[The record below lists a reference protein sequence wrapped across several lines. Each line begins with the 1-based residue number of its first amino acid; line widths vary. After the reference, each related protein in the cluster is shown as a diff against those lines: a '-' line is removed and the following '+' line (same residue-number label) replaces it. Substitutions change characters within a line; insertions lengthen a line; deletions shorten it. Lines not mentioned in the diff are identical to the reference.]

1 MPLSD
6 PSTNGEQII
15 YNCLRDLRNEGMFV
29 VHGFE
34 LQYVGKWVKECETN
48 DDTVLK
54 LTKKAK
60 ESDFIIFHHQLGII
74 FLEVKNYLSVSDGN
88 LKEGESQ
95 LQRSLDIVMKLAKP
109 NESNAAKSSES
120 RMNDHS
126 YIPYRKVIALPSIK
140 KKDFNRATFTS
151 LKDDT
156 LLLFEDDSQDN
167 SSFRKWW
174 QEATER
180 KTNLMSAKIQET
192 YKRALS
198 NVLTIRHKGP
208 AKEFECV
215 KKIHKSLVEYYYYGN
230 ESYPSVVENV
240 LPLFWSCYLNRIK
253 NEDNDDSAL
262 PKDQLKKDL
271 GGGQGMNFFEKLK
284 HKVGRYFYG
293 DTSWLIDEAL
303 SIFTKGSS
311 CQFFANIL
319 RVSQM
324 IIKTHNMAS
333 RLLSTLHSS
342 KPLISNLET
351 PIDYDKLNRDLSGW
365 HLEGDKLTEADEQ
378 IFETLTC
385 RMRHHHA
392 RRPIIMTPE
401 QLVIFEGPKKQ
412 LIIGPPGSGKTELM
426 KFKALQLDIEMNI
439 CEKDKR
445 IMYIL
450 ANGDPKYPD
459 RKSLLFYQMNEF
471 FKASPL
477 VDVISIVLEE
487 ESAEDTEKTTS
498 EIRKKIKSGEY
509 EHAFIDEYWI
519 GSKPTEHK
527 IILELVRDIPG
538 YVWISSVFNY
548 QRDKIKYDQRMIERT
563 QPLLTEL
570 EKQGGEVR
578 LTTQVMRATNN
589 VIDLLREYSKV
600 YENRRYPYGTEQILG
615 HSSQGPPVTWAVENT
630 VSEMYD
636 KCVDVVKSAKSTL
649 YPADILIV
657 DFAIRMKE
665 SHQLEQSLPDRLQ
678 NSRIPVWRF
687 DESVEQFMKCRTG
700 KVTLLQSDA
709 RSTSEFIDGVEWS
722 MVVVVLPSGMVLKT
736 TELAYGADKLRK
748 YDPYISF
755 FRTMGKLVVISDKWQ
770 NMNEFLSDIKTQL

>member
-1 MPLSD
+1 MVPEIFQPRQSGKSVPVSD
-6 PSTNGEQII
+6 SSTNGQQII
-15 YNCLRDLRNEGMFV
+15 YNYLRDLENVGMFV
-29 VHGFE
+29 VHDFE
-34 LQYVGKWVKECETN
+34 LQYAGKWGRECETK
-48 DDTVLK
+48 DDTVLT

-60 ESDFIIFHHQLGII
+60 ESDFIIFHHRLGII
-74 FLEVKNYLSVSDGN
+74 LLEVKNYLSISNSN
-88 LKEGESQ
+88 LKEAESQ
-95 LQRSLDIVMKLAKP
+95 LQSSLDIVMKFAKP
-109 NESNAAKSSES
+109 TESNTAKSSES

-126 YIPYRKVIALPSIK
+126 SIPYRKVIALPSTK

-167 SSFRKWW
+167 FSFRKWW
-174 QEATER
+174 QEAIER
-180 KTNLMSAKIQET
+180 KTNLVSAEIQEA
-192 YKRALS
+192 YEQALS
-198 NVLTIRHKGP
+198 NILTIRHKGP
-208 AKEFECV
+208 VKEFECV
-215 KKIHKSLVEYYYYGN
+215 KQIHKALVEYNYYGN

-240 LPLFWSCYLNRIK
+240 FPLLWACYLNRIK
-253 NEDNDDSAL
+253 
-262 PKDQLKKDL
+262 KDHLKKNFS
-271 GGGQGMNFFEKLK
+271 GGQGKNFFEKLQ
-284 HKVGRYFYG
+284 HKIDRYING
-293 DTSWLIDEAL
+293 DKRWLIDVAVSL
-303 SIFTKGSS
+303 AVTLIGDSTYQLFL
-311 CQFFANIL
+311 NIQ
-319 RVSQM
+319 RSSQM
-324 IIKTHNMAS
+324 MIK
-333 RLLSTLHSS
+333 
-342 KPLISNLET
+342 
-351 PIDYDKLNRDLSGW
+351 
-365 HLEGDKLTEADEQ
+365 TEADEQ
-378 IFETLTC
+378 ILETLTC

-392 RRPIIMTPE
+392 RHPIIMTPE

-450 ANGDPKYPD
+450 ANGSPKYPD
-459 RKSLLFYQMNEF
+459 RKSLFFYQMKEF

-487 ESAEDTEKTTS
+487 ESAEDTEQTTS
-498 EIRKKIKSGEY
+498 EIRKKIKSGKY

-519 GSKPTEHK
+519 GSKPIEHK
-527 IILELVRDIPG
+527 IILKLVHDIPG

-548 QRDKIKYDQRMIERT
+548 RRDMIKDNQKMIERT

-578 LTTQVMRATNN
+578 LTTQVMRATNS

-600 YENRRYPYGTEQILG
+600 YENRSYPYGTEQILG
-615 HSSQGPPVTWAVENT
+615 HSSQGQPVTWAVEYT

-636 KCVDVVKSAKSTL
+636 KCVDVVSSEKSTL
-649 YPADILIV
+649 SREDILIV

-665 SHQLEQSLPDRLQ
+665 SRQLEQSLPDRLQ

-687 DESVEQFMKCRTG
+687 GESVEQFMKCRTG

-722 MVVVVLPSGMVLKT
+722 MVVVVLPSGMVLQT
-736 TELAYGADKLRK
+736 AELADGAEKLRK

-755 FRTMGKLVVISDKWQ
+755 FRTMGKLVVISDKWE
-770 NMNEFLSDIKTQL
+770 NMNEFLSDIKTQLK